1 MSSDHYLGISLAL
14 RMDREQR
21 AAWHYNADA
30 LRRAAKRLSR
40 IGDDALMDKV
50 ANHKSAEWWCI
61 EAFRTAVTGGQG

>member
-1 MSSDHYLGISLAL
+1 VNDEQTMTTPEIVAVLRHMSSDHYLGISLAL

-40 IGDDALMDKV
+40 LGAGCG
-50 ANHKSAEWWCI
+50 W
-61 EAFRTAVTGGQG
+61 GGR